1 MVEKIYFVDANAENL
16 FEMLDLLVEKIPCFL
31 ETEFIEMNMMKVIIN
46 TREQDLRT
54 VENFL
59 APFV

>member
-1 MVEKIYFVDANAENL
+1 MVEKIYFVDVNAESL

-46 TREQDLRT
+46 ARVQDLRT